1 MSNNY
6 SSTLRRILD
15 KLHSSKWAR
24 IIPIL
29 TAAVM
34 YILFL
39 LFGGPEQKLFL
50 AIAAPAMSAIWYAG
64 VYFILY
70 FQVKNPMCSSK
81 ALDLFM
87 LIPTLLFGLSAVSLL
102 ITFLSDL
109 QYGFT
114 IGLMLTL
121 VTWSAISL
129 VFSKRGEK

>member
-1 MSNNY
+1 MSNNCT
-6 SSTLRRILD
+6 SALRHVLD
-15 KLHSSKWAR
+15 KLHGSKWAR

-29 TAAVM
+29 TAVVM

-39 LFGGPEQKLFL
+39 IFGAPEQKLFL
-50 AIAAPAMSAIWYAG
+50 AIAAPVMSAIWYAG

-70 FQVKNPMCSSK
+70 FQFKNPMCSSK
-81 ALDLFM
+81 VLDLFM
-87 LIPTLLFGLSAVSLL
+87 LLPTLMFGLSAFSLL

-129 VFSKRGEK
+129 VYSKRSEK